1 MLPSIE
7 TSHFEL
13 KLSVRDYELD
23 SFGVTNNAVYQN
35 YLEHTRH
42 QFLESQGL
50 KLTAYFEQGLN
61 PVITKAEIE
70 YRSSLQ
76 SRDHF
81 VVSLELA
88 LLSKVKF
95 IFLQE
100 IQSIPNKTLIL
111 SVQGLPEPSSILPV
125 VLFYLLRFKT
135 CVLFLLPKQKTD
147 ATGVV

>member
-50 KLTAYFEQGLN
+50 KLTAYFEQGLS
-61 PVITKAEIE
+61 PVFTKDEIG

-76 SRDHF
+76 SRDDV
-81 VVSLELA
+81 VVSLELV
-88 LLSKVKF
+88 LLSKLKF

-100 IQSIPNKTLIL
+100 IRSIPNKTLIL
-111 SVQGLPEPSSILPV
+111 SPRITGTILDSSGRPFLPAEFQNLRT
-125 VLFYLLRFKT
+125 LLTSKT
-135 CVLFLLPKQKTD
+135 KKLLQR
-147 ATGVV
+147 V

>member
-1 MLPSIE
+1 MI
-7 TSHFEL
+7 
-13 KLSVRDYELD
+13 
-23 SFGVTNNAVYQN
+23 NNAVYQN

-50 KLTAYFEQGLN
+50 KLTAYLEQGLS

-76 SRDHF
+76 SRDDF
-81 VVSLELA
+81 IVSLELV

-100 IQSIPNKTLIL
+100 IRSIPNKTLIL
-111 SVQGLPEPSSILPV
+111 SARITGTILNSSGRPFLPAA
-125 VLFYLLRFKT
+125 FQNLRT
-135 CVLFLLPKQKTD
+135 FLTSKITN
-147 ATGVV
+147 

>member
-7 TSHFEL
+7 TSNFEL

-23 SFGVTNNAVYQN
+23 NFGVKNNAVYQN
-35 YLEHTRH
+35 YIEHTSP

-50 KLTAYFEQGLN
+50 KLTAYFEQGLS

-76 SRDHF
+76 SRDYF
-81 VVSLELA
+81 VVSLELV

-95 IFLQE
+95 IFL
-100 IQSIPNKTLIL
+100 
-111 SVQGLPEPSSILPV
+111 
-125 VLFYLLRFKT
+125 
-135 CVLFLLPKQKTD
+135 
-147 ATGVV
+147 

>member
-23 SFGVTNNAVYQN
+23 SFGVINNAVYQN

-50 KLTAYFEQGLN
+50 KLTAYFEQGLS

-76 SRDHF
+76 SRDDF

-100 IQSIPNKTLIL
+100 IRSIPDKTLIL
-111 SVQGLPEPSSILPV
+111 SARITGTSSILPV

>member
-23 SFGVTNNAVYQN
+23 SFGVINNAVYQN
-35 YLEHTRH
+35 YLEHNRH

-50 KLTAYFEQGLN
+50 KLTAYFEQGLS

-70 YRSSLQ
+70 YRSSLL
-76 SRDHF
+76 SRDDF
-81 VVSLELA
+81 VVSLRLA
-88 LLSKVKF
+88 LLNKVKF

-100 IQSIPNKTLIL
+100 IQSLPNKTLIL
-111 SVQGLPEPSSILPV
+111 SARITGTILNSSDRP
-125 VLFYLLRFKT
+125 FYLLRFKT

>member
-23 SFGVTNNAVYQN
+23 SFGVINNAVYQN

-50 KLTAYFEQGLN
+50 KLTAYFEQGLS

-76 SRDHF
+76 SRDDF

-88 LLSKVKF
+88 FLSKVKF

-100 IQSIPNKTLIL
+100 IRSIPNKTLIL
-111 SVQGLPEPSSILPV
+111 SARITGTILNSSGRPFLPAAFQNLRT
-125 VLFYLLRFKT
+125 LLTSKT
-135 CVLFLLPKQKTD
+135 KN
-147 ATGVV
+147 

>member
-23 SFGVTNNAVYQN
+23 SFCVINNAVFQN

-42 QFLESQGL
+42 QFLELQGL
-50 KLTAYFEQGLN
+50 KLTAYIEQGLS

-76 SRDHF
+76 SRDDF
-81 VVSLELA
+81 VMSLRLA

-95 IFLQE
+95 IFL
-100 IQSIPNKTLIL
+100 
-111 SVQGLPEPSSILPV
+111 
-125 VLFYLLRFKT
+125 
-135 CVLFLLPKQKTD
+135 
-147 ATGVV
+147 

>member
-23 SFGVTNNAVYQN
+23 SFGVINNAVYQN

-50 KLTAYFEQGLN
+50 KLTAYFEQGLS

-76 SRDHF
+76 SKDDF
-81 VVSLELA
+81 VVSLELV

-100 IQSIPNKTLIL
+100 IWSIPNKTLIL
-111 SVQGLPEPSSILPV
+111 SARIIGTILNSSSRPFLPAS
-125 VLFYLLRFKT
+125 FKYLRTLVTYKT
-135 CVLFLLPKQKTD
+135 KN
-147 ATGVV
+147 

>member
-23 SFGVTNNAVYQN
+23 SFGVINNAVYQN

-50 KLTAYFEQGLN
+50 KLIAYLEQGLS

-76 SRDHF
+76 SRDDF
-81 VVSLELA
+81 IVSLELV

-100 IQSIPNKTLIL
+100 IRSIPNKTLIL
-111 SVQGLPEPSSILPV
+111 SARITGTILNSSGRPFLPAA
-125 VLFYLLRFKT
+125 FQNLRTFLTSKT
-135 CVLFLLPKQKTD
+135 KN
-147 ATGVV
+147 

>member
-23 SFGVTNNAVYQN
+23 SFGVKNNAVYQN
-35 YLEHTRH
+35 YLEHNRH

-50 KLTAYFEQGLN
+50 KLTAYFEQGLS

-76 SRDHF
+76 SRDDF
-81 VVSLELA
+81 VMSLELV

-100 IQSIPNKTLIL
+100 IQSLPNKTLIL
-111 SVQGLPEPSSILPV
+111 SARITGTILNSFGCP
-125 VLFYLLRFKT
+125 FYLLRFKT

-147 ATGVV
+147 ETGVV

>member
-1 MLPSIE
+1 MIPSIE

-23 SFGVTNNAVYQN
+23 SFGVINNAVYQN

-50 KLTAYFEQGLN
+50 KLTAYLEQGLS

-76 SRDHF
+76 SRNDF

-95 IFLQE
+95 IILQE
-100 IQSIPNKTLIL
+100 IRSIPDKTLIL
-111 SVQGLPEPSSILPV
+111 SARITGTILNSSGRPFLPAAFQNLRT
-125 VLFYLLRFKT
+125 LLTSKT
-135 CVLFLLPKQKTD
+135 RN
-147 ATGVV
+147 

>member
-23 SFGVTNNAVYQN
+23 SFGVINNAVYQN

-50 KLTAYFEQGLN
+50 KLTACFEQGLS
-61 PVITKAEIE
+61 PVITKTEIE

-76 SRDHF
+76 SRDDF
-81 VVSLELA
+81 VVSLELV

-100 IQSIPNKTLIL
+100 IRSIPDKSLIL
-111 SVQGLPEPSSILPV
+111 SARITGTILNSSGRPFLPAALQN
-125 VLFYLLRFKT
+125 LRTLLTSKT
-135 CVLFLLPKQKTD
+135 KN
-147 ATGVV
+147 

>member
-1 MLPSIE
+1 MI
-7 TSHFEL
+7 
-13 KLSVRDYELD
+13 
-23 SFGVTNNAVYQN
+23 NNAVYQN

-50 KLTAYFEQGLN
+50 KLTAYLEQRLS

-76 SRDHF
+76 SRNDF

-100 IQSIPNKTLIL
+100 IRSIPDKTLIL
-111 SVQGLPEPSSILPV
+111 SARITGTILNSSGRPFLPAAFQNLRT
-125 VLFYLLRFKT
+125 LLTSKT
-135 CVLFLLPKQKTD
+135 KN
-147 ATGVV
+147 